1 MVDQGFPQEGKRFEP
16 KNMLFRYLGDTG
28 LKVSVLGL
36 GGWLTY
42 GSDGGVKEVEQT
54 AACLQEAWDHG
65 INFFDT
71 AEVYAEGKSEI
82 IMGKALKKCGFER
95 DDYVL
100 TTKLH
105 FGDGNSFPNNHGLS
119 RKHIVEG
126 MKRSLA
132 RLDLNS
138 VDIVYAHRSDF
149 WSTPMEET
157 VRAFNTIIEH
167 GHAHYWGTSEWS
179 AFEIEHAQHVATRL
193 GLIGPVVEQPQY
205 NMFVRERFEKEYAP
219 LYKLYN
225 YGTTIWS
232 PLYQGILTGKY
243 NDGIPEDSRYGKIS
257 KAEAS
262 KFETQNTKAQ
272 IEKVRSLTKVAEKLG
287 GSVGSLALAWLIK
300 NPHMSCAIL
309 GATKAEQI
317 TENVKCLELLPKLTD
332 EVMEDIEKILDNS
345 PGKPNQAPASRTPMT
360 LNKAL
365 LDLKVRDI

>member
-1 MVDQGFPQEGKRFEP
+1 MPSQGFPQKGKRFEP

-42 GSDGGVKEVEQT
+42 GADGGVKEVEQT

-71 AEVYAEGKSEI
+71 AEIYAEGQSEI
-82 IMGKALKKCGFER
+82 IMGKALKKCDFER
-95 DDYVL
+95 DDYVIA
-100 TTKLH
+100 TKLM
-105 FGDGNSFPNNHGLS
+105 FGDGNGFPNNHGLS
-119 RKHIVEG
+119 RKHIIEG
-126 MKRSLA
+126 MKRSLT
-132 RLDLNS
+132 RLELDS
-138 VDIVYAHRSDF
+138 VDIVYAHRADF

-157 VRAFNTIIEH
+157 VRAFNTLIDQ
-167 GHAHYWGTSEWS
+167 GQAHYWGTSEWT

-193 GLIGPVVEQPQY
+193 GLQGPVVEQPQY
-205 NMFVRERFEKEYAP
+205 NMFVRDRFEAEYAP

-243 NDGIPEDSRYGKIS
+243 NDGVPKDSRFGTIS
-257 KAEAS
+257 KDSAS
-262 KFETQNTKAQ
+262 KFEQPETKAQ
-272 IEKVRSLTKVAEKLG
+272 IEKVKELTKIAEKLG
-287 GSVGSLALAWLIK
+287 GSVASLAIAWVIK
-300 NPHMSCAIL
+300 NPHVSVAIL

-317 TENVKCLELLPKLTD
+317 TENVKCLELYPKLTD
-332 EVMEDIEKILDNS
+332 EVMKEIDEVLGNAPKV
-345 PGKPNQAPASRTPMT
+345 PGPQPPRGVMT

-365 LDLKVRDI
+365 L

>member
-1 MVDQGFPQEGKRFEP
+1 MAPKQGYPQTGKRFEP
-16 KNMLFRYLGDTG
+16 KDMLFRYLGDTG

-42 GSDGGVKEVEQT
+42 GADEGVKEVEQT
-54 AACLQEAWDHG
+54 AACMQEAWNHG

-71 AEVYAEGKSEI
+71 AEIYAEGQSEI

-95 DDYVL
+95 DDYVI
-100 TTKLH
+100 TTKLM
-105 FGDGNSFPNNHGLS
+105 FGDGNGYPNNHGLS
-119 RKHIVEG
+119 RKHIIEG
-126 MKRSLA
+126 MKRSLK
-132 RLDLNS
+132 RLELDS
-138 VDIVYAHRSDF
+138 VDVVYAHRADF

-157 VRAFNTIIEH
+157 VRAFNTLIER

-193 GLIGPVVEQPQY
+193 GLQGPVVEQPQY
-205 NMFVRERFEKEYAP
+205 NMFVRERFENEYAP

-243 NDGIPEDSRYGKIS
+243 NDGIPPDSRYATVS
-257 KAEAS
+257 KDGAS
-262 KFETQNTKAQ
+262 KFDTPETKAQ
-272 IEKVRSLTKVAEKLG
+272 IEKVKSLTKIAEKLG
-287 GSVGSLALAWLIK
+287 GSVASLALAWVIK
-300 NPHMSCAIL
+300 NPHVSCAIL

-317 TENVKCLELLPKLTD
+317 TENVKCLELLPKMSD
-332 EVMEDIEKILDNS
+332 EVIKEIEEVLGNKPAENG
-345 PGKPNQAPASRTPMT
+345 PGFGRGVMS

-365 LDLKVRDI
+365 ANL